1 MANVHNKNKLH
12 VIYGD
17 ATLGLGG
24 VNFHYLF
31 SYERGGL
38 ESLVQAGKEW
48 LYRVPKPQF
57 WRATTDNDR
66 GNHFSQTSSMWLAAD
81 MFSHCIKVAVKV
93 NDQPIELPLA
103 PNNNQYS
110 NDEFA
115 DQVALTFTYQTTTV
129 PATTVDITYIIIAT
143 GAILINVHYH
153 GNSELPELP
162 AFGLQL
168 VMPTTAIGFAYQ
180 GLSGETYP
188 DRLAGGVNG
197 QYHVTGLPVTKY
209 MVPQEC
215 GMHMQT
221 NWITVTRNQTFNNA
235 DTAKKPFNLTINSNK
250 QPFAFSC
257 LPYTAEELENAT
269 HIEELPVARRT
280 VLCVMGAVRGV
291 GGIDS
296 WGADVEEK
304 YHISAAHDL
313 DFSFEIAKPEI
324 NA

>member
-1 MANVHNKNKLH
+1 MANEHNQLH

-24 VNFHYLF
+24 ADFHYLF

-38 ESLVQAGKEW
+38 ESLVQHGKEW

-66 GNHFSQTSSMWLAAD
+66 GNHFSQTSAMWLAAD
-81 MFSHCIKVAVKV
+81 MFSHCIAVAVTV
-93 NDQPIELPLA
+93 DGQPIELPIA
-103 PNNNQYS
+103 PHNNQYS
-110 NDEFA
+110 NNEFA
-115 DQVALTFTYQTTTV
+115 DQVALQFTYQTTTV
-129 PATTVDITYIIIAT
+129 PTTTVDITYTVRATGSIIINT
-143 GAILINVHYH
+143 YYH
-153 GNSELPELP
+153 GNAALPNLP

-168 VMPTTAIGFAYQ
+168 IMPTAATGFSYQ

-188 DRLAGGVNG
+188 DRMAGGING

-221 NWITVTRNQTFNNA
+221 DWVQITRQQTLNNTDQA
-235 DTAKKPFNLTINSNK
+235 VQPFSLRVINHD

-269 HIEELPVARRT
+269 HIEELPVVRRT
-280 VLCVMGAVRGV
+280 VLSMMGAVRGV

-296 WGADVEEK
+296 WGADVMPK

-313 DFSFEIAKPEI
+313 TFSFEIAKPLI

>member
-1 MANVHNKNKLH
+1 MANVNNKLH

-24 VNFHYLF
+24 TDFHYLF

-38 ESLVQAGKEW
+38 ESLVQHGKEW

-66 GNHFSQTSSMWLAAD
+66 GNHFSQASAMWLAAD
-81 MFSHCIKVAVKV
+81 MFSHCTDVAIRV
-93 NDQPIELPLA
+93 DGQSIELPIA

-110 NDEFA
+110 NNEFA
-115 DQVALTFTYQTTTV
+115 DQVELKFTYQTTTV
-129 PATTVDITYIIIAT
+129 PVTNVDIIYTVTAT
-143 GAILINVHYH
+143 GSILITVHYH
-153 GNSELPELP
+153 GNSKLPELP
-162 AFGLQL
+162 AFGLQI
-168 VMPTTAIGFAYQ
+168 VMPTAATGFVYQ

-188 DRLAGGVNG
+188 DRLAGGTPG
-197 QYHVTGLPVTKY
+197 QYQVTGLPVTKY

-215 GMHMQT
+215 GMHMQ
-221 NWITVTRNQTFNNA
+221 NDWVEITRNQTLNNT
-235 DTAKKPFNLTINSNK
+235 DRSRDPFSLRINNHNA
-250 QPFAFSC
+250 PFAFSC
-257 LPYTAEELENAT
+257 IPYTAEELENAT

-280 VLCVMGAVRGV
+280 VLSVMGAVRGV

-296 WGADVEEK
+296 WGADVEQQ

-313 DFSFEIAKPEI
+313 EFSFEIAKSPI
-324 NA
+324 DA